1 MTQKIFDI
9 KKKLLDEFDAE
20 IERAGSIRNIST
32 DEAGK
37 VVDMIK
43 DLAEA
48 EEKCWKACY
57 YKTVVEAME
66 EESGRRPMGYTPTMG
81 RQGYQEAMGY
91 NRGNMG
97 YTGRMSG
104 SSGYSDQSIQN
115 IKQMMDAAD
124 PQRKEQ
130 LKQDLQRLLNE
141 AGM

>member
-32 DEAGK
+32 EEAGK

-66 EESGRRPMGYTPTMG
+66 EESGRRPMGYMPIS
-81 RQGYQEAMGY
+81 RQGYQGAMGY
-91 NRGNMG
+91 NGGNMG
-97 YTGRMSG
+97 YTERMSG

-115 IKQMMDAAD
+115 IKKMMDAAD

-130 LKQDLQRLLNE
+130 LKQDLHRLLRE
-141 AGM
+141 AEM

>member
-32 DEAGK
+32 EEAGK

-66 EESGRRPMGYTPTMG
+66 EESGRRPMGYMPIS
-81 RQGYQEAMGY
+81 RQGDQGAMGY
-91 NRGNMG
+91 NGGNMG
-97 YTGRMSG
+97 YTERMSG

-115 IKQMMDAAD
+115 IKKMMDAAD

-130 LKQDLQRLLNE
+130 LKQDLHRLLRE
-141 AGM
+141 AEM